1 MDFELDTV
9 KGILHVKSEAFDAFG
24 FTLSLFNEYFFE
36 YLREFFIGK
45 HLKSMAE
52 FINNWNNLKDEFEVF
67 MNLRFLGYMLS
78 TVKD

>member
-9 KGILHVKSEAFDAFG
+9 KGILHIKSEAFNYDR
-24 FTLSLFNEYFFE
+24 FTIDMINETFFE

-52 FINNWNNLKDEFEVF
+52 FINNWNNLKDEFGFF
-67 MNLRFLGYMLS
+67 MNLRYLGYAIGLA
-78 TVKD
+78 

>member
-9 KGILHVKSEAFDAFG
+9 KGILHVTSEAFNYGG
-24 FTLSLFNEYFFE
+24 FTIKMFNETFFE

-52 FINNWNNLKDEFEVF
+52 FINNWDNLKDEFGTF
-67 MNLRFLGYMLS
+67 MNLRFLGYAFSM
-78 TVKD
+78 

>member
-9 KGILHVKSEAFDAFG
+9 KGILHVKSEAFDTSG
-24 FTLSLFNEYFFE
+24 FTINMFNETFFE

-52 FINNWNNLKDEFEVF
+52 FINNWNNLKDEFGVF
-67 MNLRFLGYMLS
+67 MNLRYLGYALS
-78 TVKD
+78 I